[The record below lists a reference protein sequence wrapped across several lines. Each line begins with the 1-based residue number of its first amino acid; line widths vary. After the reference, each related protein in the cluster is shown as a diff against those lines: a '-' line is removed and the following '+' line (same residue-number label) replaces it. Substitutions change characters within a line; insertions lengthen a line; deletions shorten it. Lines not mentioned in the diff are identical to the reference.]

1 MSGDIAL
8 SNARNEVL
16 RKVGRNVVNFARME
30 AMLKLL
36 NAQQYIS
43 GAVRDLPEIVAAAK
57 KAASKRPMGRLADEF
72 VRFVYSESEL
82 KVEQPSDEA
91 SVTFSFRI
99 EADKPFSVER
109 KRALRAVV
117 VERNRLIHQW
127 LPSFDGNSVE
137 NCEAFGATLDE
148 QNAKLLPEFEALRAI
163 VTNLRECQRELA
175 RYLESDAVRAQL
187 EKGITSA

>member
-1 MSGDIAL
+1 
-8 SNARNEVL
+8 
-16 RKVGRNVVNFARME
+16 
-30 AMLKLL
+30 
-36 NAQQYIS
+36 
-43 GAVRDLPEIVAAAK
+43 
-57 KAASKRPMGRLADEF
+57 
-72 VRFVYSESEL
+72 
-82 KVEQPSDEA
+82 
-91 SVTFSFRI
+91 
-99 EADKPFSVER
+99 
-109 KRALRAVV
+109 V

-187 EKGITSA
+187 EKGITSAYQAVAADGDTAARRRHERAISLCARGAHHAASRRR